1 MVADVA
7 LLPVADALAQVLAG
21 VEPLTGERV
30 PLAEVEGR
38 VLAQDLAALRT
49 QPPEDVS
56 AMDGYAVRAED
67 VAAAPARLKLIGEV
81 AAGRPLTAAIR
92 AGEAAR
98 IFTGGVLPAGSDT
111 VVIQENTAR
120 EGDIVTVTTAT
131 ARRRNVRPAGLD
143 FRNGD
148 VRLAKGRRL
157 TGRDIALA
165 AGMNHATLPVCRR
178 PKVAI
183 VATGDE
189 LVPPGTEPG
198 PGQIVHSNAFTLAAV
213 ARREG
218 ADVIDLGILPDRLDE
233 TIAGVRRARDLGADV
248 LVTAGGA
255 SVGDY
260 DLVQPA
266 LAAEGAAL
274 SFWKIAMRPGKPM
287 MFGLLGGMRVLGLPG
302 NPVSAYVCSVLFVA
316 PLIRKLLGRS
326 NIANPVTQGVLG
338 RDLPANDER
347 EEYMRATLAR
357 RDGTWVATPF
367 PQQDSSMLVPLAAA
381 DCLVVRPAFA
391 PAAPAGTP
399 CEFIKLED

>member
-1 MVADVA
+1 VA
-7 LLPVADALAQVLAG
+7 LLPVADALAQVLEG
-21 VEPLTGERV
+21 VEPLPAEPV
-30 PLAEVEGR
+30 PLAEAEGR
-38 VLAQDLAALRT
+38 VLAEDLAARRT

-67 VAAAPARLKLIGEV
+67 VATTPARLRLIGEV
-81 AAGRPLTAAIR
+81 AAGRPF
-92 AGEAAR
+92 AGEVNAGQAAR

-111 VVIQENTAR
+111 VVIQENTTR
-120 EGDIVTVTTAT
+120 EGDTVVVTTPAK
-131 ARRRNVRPAGLD
+131 RGRNVRVAGLD
-143 FRNGD
+143 FRTGD
-148 VRLAKGRRL
+148 VRLNKSRRL
-157 TGRDIALA
+157 TGRDVSLA
-165 AGMNHATLPVCRR
+165 AAMNHATVQVARR
-178 PKVAI
+178 PRIAV

-198 PGQIVHSNAFTLAAV
+198 PGQIVYSNVFALAAV

-218 ADVIDLGILPDRLDE
+218 AEVIDLGILPDKLDD

-255 SVGDY
+255 SVGEY

-266 LAAEGAAL
+266 LAAEGVAL

-287 MFGLLGGMRVLGLPG
+287 MFGILGGMRVLGLPG

-316 PLIRKLLGRS
+316 PLIRKLLGRLD
-326 NIANPVTQGVLG
+326 IEHPLTKGVLG
-338 RDLPANDER
+338 RGLPANDER
-347 EEYMRATLAR
+347 EEYMRAALAR

-381 DCLVVRPAFA
+381 DCLVIRPAFA

-399 CEFIKLED
+399 CEFVKLEA

>member
-165 AGMNHATLPVCRR
+165 AAMNHATLPVCRR

-218 ADVIDLGILPDRLDE
+218 ADVI
-233 TIAGVRRARDLGADV
+233 DLGADV